1 MRIYT
6 QDERLRLITDDRRAL
21 HRIPECGYD
30 LPKTRA
36 YITKALSAL
45 EPEVLEPCDEGIK
58 AVFRARIAQ
67 RGAIAFRSD
76 MDALYIDEHTGCDYA
91 SEHCGKC
98 HACGHDGHMAAM
110 LMLARIVAG
119 QRESLDRDV
128 VFLFQPAEENLGG
141 GKRMVDAGAMVNP
154 VVDEVYGMH
163 IMPTLPLG
171 TIGCRAGAMMATV
184 DTFEIDIE
192 GKAAHG
198 ATPHLGNDAIMA
210 LSHFILNIQAAM
222 KRRISPQ
229 ETSVFTIGGV
239 KSGEVYNVISDH
251 AHLLGNM
258 RSYSEEV
265 RAEMFSVLKD
275 TLAAS
280 DLLYRTKSTLN
291 VLHSYPAVINDADCV
306 EKVAACAGE
315 SYRTIEPV
323 TISEDF
329 SEFER
334 VAPGAYFFCGCADE
348 EHSELLHSDKF
359 NFDERALLK
368 GVEVFEK
375 LIGFGGVQ

>member
-1 MRIYT
+1 
-6 QDERLRLITDDRRAL
+6 
-21 HRIPECGYD
+21 
-30 LPKTRA
+30 
-36 YITKALSAL
+36 
-45 EPEVLEPCDEGIK
+45 
-58 AVFRARIAQ
+58 
-67 RGAIAFRSD
+67 
-76 MDALYIDEHTGCDYA
+76 MDALYIDEHTGCDFA
-91 SEHCGKC
+91 SEHSGKC

-110 LMLARIVAG
+110 LTLARIVAG

-154 VVDEVYGMH
+154 VVAEVYGMH

-265 RAEMFSVLKD
+265 RAEMFSVVKD

-280 DLLYRTKSTLN
+280 DLLYRTKSMLN

-306 EKVAACAGE
+306 
-315 SYRTIEPV
+315 
-323 TISEDF
+323 
-329 SEFER
+329 
-334 VAPGAYFFCGCADE
+334 
-348 EHSELLHSDKF
+348 
-359 NFDERALLK
+359 
-368 GVEVFEK
+368 
-375 LIGFGGVQ
+375 